1 MGRVF
6 NNRWVR
12 IQLVTLVF
20 FIMAQVDKAN
30 IAVAFPGIRSE
41 LGITPTAL
49 GFAVGMFSWGYLVLQ
64 IPVGRLT
71 SAWSAKYTLLILG
84 IAWSV
89 ITASTALVQN
99 ETQLIINRFVL
110 GVSEGG
116 ILPGCVVIIRAWFT
130 PKERGRANLVLLGT
144 IIAAAIGN
152 AACGWLVE
160 LFGWRAM
167 LVATAAF
174 SLFWCGVWWLAVD
187 DDPRNVTWLD
197 PEIKRA
203 LVAGLDEA
211 EKHEPA
217 SAGHWFKEIWHPS
230 VLILCIY
237 NLLGLTGF
245 WGLTFWLPTLLV
257 EGGRSIGRAG
267 LLAAIP
273 YVAAIIIASLIS
285 WSSDHFLE
293 RRWHLIVP
301 TILAGVSMMCVAVFG
316 TEHIVLLITC
326 LSLTVGFWFGR
337 IAVYWIYLADL
348 VPRGAAGAAMG
359 IANGIGNLGGFT
371 GPLVFGWLRSSSG
384 DFTSSMVVGGLAFVV
399 AGLLAIPARRGREAA
414 AVAAE
419 PLAAT
424 AGVSAH
430 R

>member
-1 MGRVF
+1 MGAILQ
-6 NNRWVR
+6 NRWIR
-12 IQLVTLVF
+12 IQFVTLVF
-20 FIMAQVDKAN
+20 FIFAQVDKAN
-30 IAVAFPGIRSE
+30 IAVAFPGIRQD

-49 GFAVGMFSWGYLVLQ
+49 GFAVGMFAWGYLVLQ

-84 IAWSV
+84 IAWSL

-99 ETQLIINRFVL
+99 ETQLIINRFIL
-110 GVSEGG
+110 GLSEGG

-160 LFGWRAM
+160 LFGWRTM
-167 LVATAAF
+167 LVATAVL

-187 DDPRNVTWLD
+187 DDPRTVTWLD
-197 PEIKRA
+197 PETKRR
-203 LVAGLDEA
+203 LVAELDA
-211 EKHEPA
+211 AAKQEPTPH
-217 SAGHWFKEIWHPS
+217 SHWFKEMWHPS
-230 VLILCIY
+230 VLILCFY

-273 YVAAIIIASLIS
+273 YVLAIIIASLIS
-285 WSSDHFLE
+285 WSSDYFLE

-301 TILAGVSMMCVAVFG
+301 TVLAGVSMICVAIFG
-316 TEHIVLLITC
+316 TEHIVLLIAC
-326 LSLTVGFWFGR
+326 LSLTVGLWFGR
-337 IAVYWIYLADL
+337 IAVYWIYLGDL
-348 VPRGAAGAAMG
+348 VSRGAAGAAMG
-359 IANGIGNLGGFT
+359 VANGIGNLGGFA
-371 GPLVFGWLRSSSG
+371 GPLVFGWLRASSG
-384 DFTSSMVVGGLAFVV
+384 GFASSMIVGGLAFIV
-399 AGLLAIPARRGREAA
+399 AGLMAIAARPDRVTTAA
-414 AVAAE
+414 IGNPVAASA
-419 PLAAT
+419 PLH
-424 AGVSAH
+424 S
-430 R
+430 